1 MSRVSERSFE
11 EAIDCG
17 NVCSNTP
24 RRLCGRG
31 DPLAR
36 GSLSPTITTR
46 STPQDRG
53 QPLHLQALS
62 DGRFPRSRRNAAHL
76 YQIPTATE

>member
-1 MSRVSERSFE
+1 MSPEISERSFE

-46 STPQDRG
+46 STPQE
-53 QPLHLQALS
+53 
-62 DGRFPRSRRNAAHL
+62 GRPAASPHPCPERRKVSFP
-76 YQIPTATE
+76 